1 MKSQRIARRA
11 VLFATAGI
19 ALAATVFGPGR
30 PALADDVTVFA
41 AASLRNALTDIAAQ
55 WQDETGNTAV
65 LSFAGSSALARQI
78 QEGAPAD
85 VFISANVDWMDTLE
99 ADGLIQADTRRDIL
113 GNSLVLI
120 AHGADAAPVDIAPGF
135 DLAGLLGDEHLAM
148 AFVDS
153 VPAGIYGR
161 EALTSLGIWED
172 VLPHV
177 AQSENVRAALALVA
191 SGEAPYGIT
200 YATDAAADDNVT
212 VVGTFPADSH
222 PPIIY
227 PAALTAETASDAAAQ
242 FLDYLSTD
250 AARPLFE
257 RQGFTVID

>member
-1 MKSQRIARRA
+1 
-11 VLFATAGI
+11 
-19 ALAATVFGPGR
+19 
-30 PALADDVTVFA
+30 
-41 AASLRNALTDIAAQ
+41 
-55 WQDETGNTAV
+55 
-65 LSFAGSSALARQI
+65 
-78 QEGAPAD
+78 
-85 VFISANVDWMDTLE
+85 
-99 ADGLIQADTRRDIL
+99 
-113 GNSLVLI
+113 
-120 AHGADAAPVDIAPGF
+120 
-135 DLAGLLGDEHLAM
+135 M